1 MVFWAI
7 LRRETFQLIRS
18 VHGLAPLFL
27 AMSGAGALLVWFL
40 LRAEGKA
47 ETLPALWGL
56 ATAFGLPFLAAVA
69 ASRGFTQD
77 REVGMLRLMFAT
89 PVRAR
94 YWVLG
99 KVLAAW
105 LLCMFYVAGM
115 GVTCW
120 VVTHVMMPPSA
131 QLPGSWMGFGLAV
144 MALAAQALLWSGM
157 GTLVSLFSRSS
168 ASTFLLSLLACLL
181 APPLLCLTLS
191 MTFGQPI
198 TQWPLV
204 PLQMSVKDCAQG
216 LIDLRVIVGCL
227 TGAGVLIYAAGMT
240 FDALR
245 LCATER

>member
-1 MVFWAI
+1 MVFWTI
-7 LRRETFQLIRS
+7 LRREAFQLVRS

-27 AMSGAGALLVWFL
+27 ALAGAGGLLVWFL
-40 LRAEGKA
+40 YRAEGTA
-47 ETLPALWGL
+47 TSLPAIWGL

-77 REVGMLRLMFAT
+77 REVGMLRLMFST

-105 LLCMFYVAGM
+105 ILCMIYVIGM

-120 VVTHVMMPPSA
+120 VLTHWALPADA
-131 QLPGSWMGFGLAV
+131 QVPGSWLGFALATV
-144 MALAAQALLWSGM
+144 ALAAQALLWSGM
-157 GTLVSLFSRSS
+157 GTLVSLFFRSS
-168 ASTFLLSLLACLL
+168 ASTFLISLLSCLL
-181 APPLLCLTLS
+181 APPAFCLTVS
-191 MTFGQPI
+191 MAFGRPI
-198 TQWPLV
+198 TQWPLF
-204 PLQMSVKDCAQG
+204 PLQMSVLDYAGG
-216 LIDLRVIVGCL
+216 LVDVRMLMGCL
-227 TGAGVLIYAAGMT
+227 MGAAVVIYAAGMA